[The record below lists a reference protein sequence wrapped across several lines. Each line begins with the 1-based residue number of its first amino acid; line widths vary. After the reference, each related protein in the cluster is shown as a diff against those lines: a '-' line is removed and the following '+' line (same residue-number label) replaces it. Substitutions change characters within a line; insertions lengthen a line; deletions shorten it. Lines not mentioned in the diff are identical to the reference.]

1 MEPSGTSFLTPG
13 SSTSTPDGIALR
25 PNDDKPE
32 LYIDRHD
39 IRTYKS
45 KISPSLSRT
54 EQDDPSS
61 TTLATGADCDRRRP
75 EEGDH
80 PRMATMSTALISKTV
95 TPYLREHVPNIYAP
109 VSKTDNE
116 DTSESRDSNSK
127 FCYRH
132 QPDSLCRRGADES
145 KMVSIQRV
153 GLVQPSSSFFTLV

>member
-1 MEPSGTSFLTPG
+1 
-13 SSTSTPDGIALR
+13 
-25 PNDDKPE
+25 
-32 LYIDRHD
+32 
-39 IRTYKS
+39 
-45 KISPSLSRT
+45 
-54 EQDDPSS
+54 
-61 TTLATGADCDRRRP
+61 
-75 EEGDH
+75 
-80 PRMATMSTALISKTV
+80 MATMSTALISKTV